1 MRVKILDR
9 VTLRDNPDVWII
21 IGMGVNKVSPDTH
34 RPHPHG
40 LATWHVQNERSGELD
55 TVTIRDVR
63 HKIITASPDYCSS
76 WSNPQK
82 GD

>member
-40 LATWHVQNERSGELD
+40 LATWHVQNERS
-55 TVTIRDVR
+55 
-63 HKIITASPDYCSS
+63 
-76 WSNPQK
+76 
-82 GD
+82 